1 MRTHRLYFPD
11 LTSAM
16 SVVTLDKS
24 ASRYLLQVLRCK
36 PGQTIQLFN
45 GNGIQCDGTLES
57 AGKNAAT
64 IKLSKCDQVTHESP
78 LHIQLVL
85 GISKGDRMDI
95 AIQKSVEL
103 GVTEILP
110 IHTEYSVVNL
120 STERAQ
126 KRLSHWQGIIINAC
140 EQCGRNHLPKL
151 HSVQTFAQWLTSAHG
166 DVLWLFDP
174 QSRQHL
180 SQQSSPSGPITI
192 LIGPEGGLSD
202 DEISSA
208 QKSGFKAM
216 QFGPRILRTET
227 AVIATLSAIQTL
239 WGDLG

>member
-1 MRTHRLYFPD
+1 MRIHRLYYPD
-11 LTSAM
+11 LTSAT
-16 SVVTLDKS
+16 SFVTLDKS

-45 GNGIQCDGTLES
+45 GEGTQCEGTLES
-57 AGKNAAT
+57 AGKNTAT
-64 IKLSKCDQVTHESP
+64 VKLSHCDQVTHESP
-78 LHIQLVL
+78 LHIRLVL

-95 AIQKSVEL
+95 AIQKAVEL

-110 IHTEYSVVNL
+110 IHTEFGVVNL
-120 STERAQ
+120 SADRAQ

-140 EQCGRNHLPKL
+140 EQCGRNHLPTL
-151 HSVQTFAQWLTSAHG
+151 HPVQTFAQWLTSQHG

-174 QSRQHL
+174 ESQLRL
-180 SQQSSPSGPITI
+180 SQQGSPNGSITI
-192 LIGPEGGLSD
+192 LIGPEGGLSA

-208 QKSGFKAM
+208 QRSGFKSIL
-216 QFGPRILRTET
+216 FGPRILRTET